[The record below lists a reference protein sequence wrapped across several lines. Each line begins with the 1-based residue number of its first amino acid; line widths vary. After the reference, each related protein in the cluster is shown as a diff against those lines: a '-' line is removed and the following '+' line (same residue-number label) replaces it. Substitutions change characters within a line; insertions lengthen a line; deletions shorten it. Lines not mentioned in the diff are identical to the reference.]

1 MMSPKEREK
10 LKNKTFLIDLVE
22 LSVTQPESILD

>member
-1 MMSPKEREK
+1 MSPKEREK
-10 LKNKTFLIDLVE
+10 LKNKTFLIDPVE